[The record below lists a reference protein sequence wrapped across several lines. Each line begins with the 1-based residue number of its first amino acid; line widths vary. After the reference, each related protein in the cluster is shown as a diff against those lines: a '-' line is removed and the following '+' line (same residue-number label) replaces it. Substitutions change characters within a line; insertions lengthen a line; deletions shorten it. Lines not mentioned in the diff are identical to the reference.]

1 MTSEIYGDNP
11 FTDRLRLANECLP
24 YFQPF
29 MDNNGSLF
37 GMEILARWE
46 MPDKSILYPDQFIPQ
61 VNKAGLSGLMTSILL
76 EKTAEILF
84 PLKENFPEG
93 SLVSFNL
100 DMVDS
105 YSDTIIDA
113 CHSFRRSLG
122 ADSPVLI
129 CELTERR
136 KWGQSPE
143 DHTFLKKLE
152 ARHIPVA
159 LDDFGTELCN
169 LDMQCSVRAGYLKID
184 RSFISRLNEDPAS
197 WRAAE
202 CAIFTARKYSQ
213 RIIAEGVETRWQYDW
228 LKQQGVDLYQGYYFS
243 PPLSAE
249 QLSEFIRQRGSKPE
263 GKVYKHKDYHRC

>member
-1 MTSEIYGDNP
+1 MNQRQW
-11 FTDRLRLANECLP
+11 FTDRERLTEKCLP
-24 YFQPF
+24 YFQPVISRHSSF
-29 MDNNGSLF
+29 CGL
-37 GMEILARWE
+37 EILARWE
-46 MPDKSILYPDQFIPQ
+46 MPDKSILYPAQFIPQ
-61 VNKAGLSGLMTSILL
+61 VNEAGLSGLMTSILL

-84 PLKENFPEG
+84 PLKENLPAG

-105 YSDTIIDA
+105 YSDTIIDV
-113 CHSFRRSLG
+113 CQSFRRRLG
-122 ADSPVLI
+122 AYSPVLI

-152 ARHIPVA
+152 AHHITVA

-184 RSFISRLNEDPAS
+184 RSFISRLNEDPAT

-249 QLSEFIRQRGSKPE
+249 QLSVFIRQQGSKPE